1 MRRDRAENSNKTLI
15 ITLLIIAVILP
26 FAIYFSASYL
36 LKVSPPKKSSGSD
49 ITDTSEQYDPGPA
62 WLQTRPIMV
71 PDGRNGYLILRAY
84 LRMVNRDA
92 AERVCQSHPRLADEI
107 QEMLVDRPDVI
118 KAAIEGQGNANK
130 FVQRALEKRVGAHL
144 FTRTVVSQTEQVMM
158 AETDTSRYECHR
170 EMGTRLIFRGKKY

>member
-1 MRRDRAENSNKTLI
+1 MRREENSRKTLI
-15 ITLLIIAVILP
+15 ITLVAVAVLLP
-26 FAIYFSASYL
+26 FAIYISASYL
-36 LKVSPPKKSSGSD
+36 LKVSPPKKSGQQQ
-49 ITDTSEQYDPGPA
+49 SEWKDPDRIDPGPA

-92 AERVCQSHPRLADEI
+92 AEYVCRAHPRLADEI

-118 KAAIEGQGNANK
+118 EAAIRGQATANK
-130 FVQRALEKRVGAHL
+130 FVQRALESRVGNEL

-170 EMGTRLIFRGKKY
+170 ERGTRLIFRGKIN